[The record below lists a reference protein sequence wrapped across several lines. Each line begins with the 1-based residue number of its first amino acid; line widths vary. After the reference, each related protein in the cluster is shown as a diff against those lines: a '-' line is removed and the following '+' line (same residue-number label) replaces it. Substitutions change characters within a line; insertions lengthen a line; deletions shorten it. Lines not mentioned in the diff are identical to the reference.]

1 MYGSS
6 EVRESPSN
14 KLQSSPTSH
23 IALLVTHVIFPFVR
37 LVCTPNDACNRDVRK
52 VQVACANAAGSSGT
66 LSVACYTDRGAGD
79 LHAAPN
85 YLPSK
90 LARACGYSAARGFLE
105 GMA

>member
-1 MYGSS
+1 CFYRIS
-6 EVRESPSN
+6 
-14 KLQSSPTSH
+14 
-23 IALLVTHVIFPFVR
+23 
-37 LVCTPNDACNRDVRK
+37 
-52 VQVACANAAGSSGT
+52 VARISQEFRASIPHAAGVDT
-66 LSVACYTDRGAGD
+66 SVDEFTDRGAGD